1 MSKNDDRTKRNI
13 ELIRGDPKIAI
24 RKLSYPTM
32 LSMFLVMLYNIAD
45 SLWVAGLGS
54 NALAALG
61 FISPLFFIIVNVGN
75 GIGAGA
81 NSIIARAIGAKN
93 KPLADNSAVHSI
105 LIAVILSVLV
115 PVLLVPFLKE
125 ILLLMG
131 AGSSLQMGLDYGN
144 VVFICTFSFI
154 FNGVLAAILRSEGDA
169 TRSMYAV
176 AVTAVLNIVLDPI
189 FIYVFGMGVG
199 GAAWASV
206 ISSLI
211 ACFVMA
217 YWIWVNKDTYLN
229 ITRSAFKYDSYILKQ
244 IGLVAIPNMAEG
256 IVFSVMMMVMNW
268 MLTLVAGTT
277 AVAVYTSAGRINQLA
292 MIPLIGVGT
301 AMLTV
306 AGAAYGA
313 KDYDKLEFAH
323 KYAIKLSY
331 IVSIILCIVM
341 FFGSDYIALLFAYTD
356 QSAMLA
362 PLISEVLKILCLF
375 LLAVPAGM
383 ISAMVFQGIGK
394 GVISFVITLFRALL
408 LEIALAYFFG
418 VILHLGQ
425 RGIYGGMV
433 LAAAIGSVI
442 AYILCRLYIKGLKNN
457 S

>member
-105 LIAVILSVLV
+105 LIAVILSILV
-115 PVLLVPFLKE
+115 PVVLVPFLKE

-176 AVTAVLNIVLDPI
+176 AVTAVLNIV
-189 FIYVFGMGVG
+189 
-199 GAAWASV
+199 
-206 ISSLI
+206 
-211 ACFVMA
+211 
-217 YWIWVNKDTYLN
+217 
-229 ITRSAFKYDSYILKQ
+229 
-244 IGLVAIPNMAEG
+244 
-256 IVFSVMMMVMNW
+256 
-268 MLTLVAGTT
+268 
-277 AVAVYTSAGRINQLA
+277 
-292 MIPLIGVGT
+292 
-301 AMLTV
+301 
-306 AGAAYGA
+306 
-313 KDYDKLEFAH
+313 
-323 KYAIKLSY
+323 
-331 IVSIILCIVM
+331 
-341 FFGSDYIALLFAYTD
+341 
-356 QSAMLA
+356 
-362 PLISEVLKILCLF
+362 
-375 LLAVPAGM
+375 
-383 ISAMVFQGIGK
+383 
-394 GVISFVITLFRALL
+394 
-408 LEIALAYFFG
+408 
-418 VILHLGQ
+418 
-425 RGIYGGMV
+425 
-433 LAAAIGSVI
+433 
-442 AYILCRLYIKGLKNN
+442 
-457 S
+457 

>member
-93 KPLADNSAVHSI
+93 KPLAE
-105 LIAVILSVLV
+105 
-115 PVLLVPFLKE
+115 VLLVPFLKE

-131 AGSSLQMGLDYGN
+131 VGSSLQMGLDYGN

-442 AYILCRLYIKGLKNN
+442 AYIWCRLYIKGLKNN